1 MKENFSVKEILGAVD
16 GILKIQSKNVDNELK
31 LSKNFKKNTTTA
43 DTTFQTKPIT
53 KSSIIINEEL
63 MKKNEPNKII
73 NNFENKKDL
82 IKDNKKKYDLMVI
95 NNAKDVLIL
104 NRIIFK

>member
-16 GILKIQSKNVDNELK
+16 GILKIQSKNFDNELK
-31 LSKNFKKNTTTA
+31 LSKNFKNNTTTA
-43 DTTFQTKPIT
+43 DTIFQTKPIT
-53 KSSIIINEEL
+53 KSPIIINEEL
-63 MKKNEPNKII
+63 MKKNEPDIII
-73 NNFENKKDL
+73 NNFENKKNL